1 MDQKFQRRC
10 QSQCDSCVT
19 WFGAPSASSNPM
31 EDPPTAADLTLAAV
45 ALNGLA
51 SGTDL
56 VAYTDEQKE
65 SLLRVAAFSRAL
77 APMMDML
84 HDAIASGTLPDVS
97 RFIPGI

>member
-31 EDPPTAADLTLAAV
+31 EDPPTRADLEAAA
-45 ALNGLA
+45 ALLERTAIDPNLSDGE
-51 SGTDL
+51 GD
-56 VAYTDEQKE
+56 AYK
-65 SLLRVAAFSRAL
+65 RVAAFARAL

-97 RFIPGI
+97 RFIPGM